1 MKLKSSVKIHAH
13 SENYIGSVV
22 TKLCV
27 IWKENPKV
35 GDFLK
40 SLYRQADVY
49 YSKSGY
55 DIFIESFLCYIY
67 IHIYLKA
74 SVSSPQPLP
83 IPSSHEDLIK
93 QSFIFFFFS

>member
-1 MKLKSSVKIHAH
+1 M
-13 SENYIGSVV
+13 
-22 TKLCV
+22 

-55 DIFIESFLCYIY
+55 DIFIGRHFNGLIVFISILSLMQPNFILLRDLLIY
-67 IHIYLKA
+67 T
-74 SVSSPQPLP
+74 
-83 IPSSHEDLIK
+83 DLNL
-93 QSFIFFFFS
+93 SMYS